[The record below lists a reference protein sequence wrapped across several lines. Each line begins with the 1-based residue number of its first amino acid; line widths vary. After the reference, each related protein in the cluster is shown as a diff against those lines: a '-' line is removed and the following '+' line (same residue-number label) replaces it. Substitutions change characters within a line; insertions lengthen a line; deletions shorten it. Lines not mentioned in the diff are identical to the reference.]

1 MKCFNC
7 QVAGDKAAECKKEG
21 GGAHT
26 GPQQPSAKKK
36 MFQTAAAQLKEME
49 RVDKLVSAMQLHG
62 KYVEKL
68 MEAIASLPDSGVGC
82 KLCVHACRAR
92 ASVHASGGR
101 ELRRVRRGFPA
112 GEVGGA
118 GNVVWRDSHQS
129 PLRRPKQREQ
139 LQCTYPTVSC
149 LAHSVVVP
157 CDNSALYASRSSLF
171 APYAPVSPLR
181 I

>member
-1 MKCFNC
+1 MANKEKNWNASSPTRLVSQRLRGVQQWDRPIKCFNC

-21 GGAHT
+21 GAAHT

-49 RVDKLVSAMQLHG
+49 RVDKLVAAMQLQG

-92 ASVHASGGR
+92 ASERAAARAPWLPG
-101 ELRRVRRGFPA
+101 RRGW
-112 GEVGGA
+112 GG
-118 GNVVWRDSHQS
+118 W
-129 PLRRPKQREQ
+129 
-139 LQCTYPTVSC
+139 
-149 LAHSVVVP
+149 
-157 CDNSALYASRSSLF
+157 
-171 APYAPVSPLR
+171 
-181 I
+181 